1 MSTDRAEN
9 SDSTVEVRPATVFE
23 DVATLVGPKR
33 SPTANV
39 CFCLA
44 YRLRNKEHNALHGT
58 TRGEKMRE
66 LCTLDPP
73 PGVVAYQDGEPVG
86 WAAVHPRAATS
97 FAVNRRIPHLDDLA
111 VWSLWRVRVRPGHR
125 KQGITGKLIDGAVEH
140 ARANGAPA
148 VEEYPVDNGG
158 ERVDMTMAYVGTRH
172 MFEKTGFTV
181 VAETDSV
188 LDGFPR
194 VLMRRNLRRH

>member
-1 MSTDRAEN
+1 MSSDRAGN

-23 DVATLVGPKR
+23 DVATLVGPKK

-39 CFCLA
+39 CFCPT

-58 TRGEKMRE
+58 ARGEKMRE

-111 VWSLWRVRVRPGHR
+111 VWSLWCVRVRPGHR
-125 KQGITGKLIDGAVEH
+125 KQGITGKPSTGRWSMPWRTAH
-140 ARANGAPA
+140 R
-148 VEEYPVDNGG
+148 
-158 ERVDMTMAYVGTRH
+158 RWKRTR
-172 MFEKTGFTV
+172 
-181 VAETDSV
+181 
-188 LDGFPR
+188 
-194 VLMRRNLRRH
+194 